1 MRIPTPKLFIIVFVF
16 FTVSSSQEYFTPN
29 VDQSLKFEKRIL
41 GFFVPDST
49 YGRLDV
55 YIKLF
60 SNTFHFEK
68 KGTKFNS
75 SAEISILIINS
86 DKSIYTEK
94 IWIEQF
100 NVDTYD
106 ETFKTNLG
114 QVIQRTFSVP
124 LANYSVKISVKDLST
139 KTISTEEILFNDF
152 TLGRNEYLGISSILL
167 LNNIIRTNSRTSLTP
182 NLSNII
188 GEGKDTL
195 KIFYELYNFV
205 PKINDSLLVSY
216 QIISSSSDTIYS
228 KSKKYLSRTNL
239 QLIESFEITKIPLGK
254 SKLKITASSL
264 RNLKENI
271 SNSLEIISRIGN
283 GLIEITDIEMAI
295 QQTKYIATDAEYE
308 EMVFAKSKDDKKNLF
323 DKFWKKRDKLPAT
336 EINEYFLE
344 YYQRIEYSNK
354 IFSHFTEG
362 WRTDM
367 GMAFILLGPPNNI
380 ERHPFEINTKPFEVW
395 SYYIYNRQLIFIDQ
409 SGFGDYR
416 LTTPIWDLIQ
426 RISK

>member
-1 MRIPTPKLFIIVFVF
+1 M
-16 FTVSSSQEYFTPN
+16 
-29 VDQSLKFEKRIL
+29 
-41 GFFVPDST
+41 
-49 YGRLDV
+49 
-55 YIKLF
+55 
-60 SNTFHFEK
+60 
-68 KGTKFNS
+68 
-75 SAEISILIINS
+75 
-86 DKSIYTEK
+86 
-94 IWIEQF
+94 
-100 NVDTYD
+100 
-106 ETFKTNLG
+106 
-114 QVIQRTFSVP
+114 
-124 LANYSVKISVKDLST
+124 
-139 KTISTEEILFNDF
+139 
-152 TLGRNEYLGISSILL
+152 
-167 LNNIIRTNSRTSLTP
+167 
-182 NLSNII
+182 
-188 GEGKDTL
+188 
-195 KIFYELYNFV
+195 
-205 PKINDSLLVSY
+205 
-216 QIISSSSDTIYS
+216 
-228 KSKKYLSRTNL
+228 
-239 QLIESFEITKIPLGK
+239 
-254 SKLKITASSL
+254 
-264 RNLKENI
+264 
-271 SNSLEIISRIGN
+271 EIISRIGN